1 MNTKNDTHE
10 LEILVKDTFAN
21 GRTTG
26 TALLS
31 DEEFSHIEKLTSE
44 WDNPWALNDDPIVKA
59 IRDYACELGDST
71 GINVGEWELEEW
83 RLKNT
88 SMQ

>member
-26 TALLS
+26 TALLFV
-31 DEEFSHIEKLTSE
+31 EEFSHIEKLTSE
-44 WDNPWALNDDPIVKA
+44 WDNPWDLNDDPIVKA

-71 GINVGEWELEEW
+71 GINEGEWELEEW

-88 SMQ
+88 TM

>member
-10 LEILVKDTFAN
+10 LEILVRDTFAD
-21 GRTTG
+21 GYTVG

-31 DEEFSHIEKLTSE
+31 DEEYAHIEKLTSE
-44 WDNPWALNDDPIVKA
+44 WDNPWVLNDDPIVKV
-59 IRDYACELGDST
+59 IRDYASELGDST
-71 GINVGEWELEEW
+71 GINVGEWVLKEW